1 MHNNILSNI
10 FKISIVLLGS
20 LCLSQ
25 VVNAA
30 DNDSTITYEAENM
43 TLKNYVVEPNS
54 EAYNDSLITLESD
67 YGSATINPTQFSGN
81 YDLHLTYILEEE
93 GNCVFEIYIDDEL
106 VDSWLSNQYEGA
118 YSNDSLNRVVHV
130 SQNIALNS
138 SCSIEVVGY
147 TSEGEYGK
155 IDRLEIVETAVSDSL
170 CNLTW
175 STDGSISSLLLG
187 GSEQLNSSSTSGLE
201 LVVFLGVK
209 LTTSSADMI
218 EENNQNVQ
226 LIEESSYSERSFSFR
241 VERFEHHIRL
251 RLLNM
256 EGIPKRDKSIA
267 LKLTIPYS
275 SDLSYVVLDDQIEVD
290 DDSNT
295 LTVYWTELA
304 SRDIIPGGYIAIY
317 ADSEETEALAEINY
331 IEELEVPV
339 LPTEP
344 TDIFLSTYKFS
355 ENNEIGDNIAILT
368 AEDPQDDIMS
378 YALVTGDG
386 DTDNDKFIV
395 EGDSLIAN
403 SVFDYEA
410 GSLVYIRVQVSD
422 SVFNTYEK
430 SFILALVD
438 DESDSE
444 TGIQGVEL
452 QNVNVYPN
460 PTNSLLYISGD
471 EDCLIEICNVVGTQF
486 YSGWHNT
493 TTIVNME
500 KYVDGLYIVK
510 LSNEDG
516 VVTKKIIKQK

>member
-1 MHNNILSNI
+1 
-10 FKISIVLLGS
+10 
-20 LCLSQ
+20 
-25 VVNAA
+25 
-30 DNDSTITYEAENM
+30 
-43 TLKNYVVEPNS
+43 
-54 EAYNDSLITLESD
+54 
-67 YGSATINPTQFSGN
+67 
-81 YDLHLTYILEEE
+81 
-93 GNCVFEIYIDDEL
+93 
-106 VDSWLSNQYEGA
+106 
-118 YSNDSLNRVVHV
+118 
-130 SQNIALNS
+130 
-138 SCSIEVVGY
+138 
-147 TSEGEYGK
+147 
-155 IDRLEIVETAVSDSL
+155 
-170 CNLTW
+170 
-175 STDGSISSLLLG
+175 
-187 GSEQLNSSSTSGLE
+187 
-201 LVVFLGVK
+201 
-209 LTTSSADMI
+209 
-218 EENNQNVQ
+218 
-226 LIEESSYSERSFSFR
+226 
-241 VERFEHHIRL
+241 
-251 RLLNM
+251 M

-410 GSLVYIRVQVSD
+410 GSLVYICVQVSD

-438 DESDSE
+438 DESDNE

-471 EDCLIEICNVVGTQF
+471 EDYLIEICNVVGTQF